1 MPTCSSSAPS
11 SLSPQ
16 VSALKFQPSSLSPQV
31 SALKSQP
38 SSLSS
43 QVSALKSQ
51 PLNLYMST
59 THDNRRIA
67 GNRPLLPP
75 AILIEE
81 IPLTDK
87 ATTVVEN
94 GRAESEAIL
103 NGTDDRLIVVVG
115 PCSIHDTKAAIEYA
129 EQLLALAQK
138 YKADLQVIMRVY
150 FEKPRTVV
158 GWKGLINDPKI
169 DGSFEINS
177 GLRIGRK
184 LLVDICELG
193 LPTGAEFLDTII
205 PQFIAD
211 AIAWSAIGAR
221 TTESQVHRELA
232 SGLSMPIGFK
242 NGTSGNVQIAID
254 AVRSA
259 GQPHWFPSVTKQ
271 GVTAI
276 FQTKGNPSAHLILRG
291 GNRTGP
297 NYEAKA
303 VEPVLEQLAAVDLP
317 QKLIVDCSH
326 GNSNKDY
333 TGQTTVAK
341 DLADQISAGQQGI
354 AGVMLESNLVAGRQ
368 NYDINGNNTYG
379 QSITDECIDMPA
391 TEAILN
397 TLARAVQARRKA

>member
-1 MPTCSSSAPS
+1 MSSA
-11 SLSPQ
+11 
-16 VSALKFQPSSLSPQV
+16 
-31 SALKSQP
+31 
-38 SSLSS
+38 
-43 QVSALKSQ
+43 
-51 PLNLYMST
+51 
-59 THDNRRIA
+59 HDNRRIA

-81 IPLTDK
+81 VPLSEK
-87 ATTVVEN
+87 ATAVVEN

-103 NGTDDRLIVVVG
+103 NGSDDRLIVVVG
-115 PCSIHDTKAAIEYA
+115 PCSIHDTKAAMEYA
-129 EQLLALAQK
+129 EQLLPLAEK
-138 YKADLQVIMRVY
+138 YKADLQIIMRVY

-158 GWKGLINDPKI
+158 GWKGLINDPSI

-232 SGLSMPIGFK
+232 SGLSMPVGFK
-242 NGTSGNVQIAID
+242 NGTGGNVQMAID

-276 FQTKGNPSAHLILRG
+276 FQTTGNESAHLILRG

-297 NYEAKA
+297 NYEAKD
-303 VEPVLEQLAAVDLP
+303 VEPILEQLAAVNLP

-333 TGQTTVAK
+333 TRQSAVAK
-341 DLADQISAGQQGI
+341 DLATQISAGQQGI
-354 AGVMLESNLVAGRQ
+354 AGVMLESHLVAGRQ
-368 NYDINGNNTYG
+368 NYDVNGDNVYG

-391 TEAILN
+391 TEAILAN
-397 TLARAVQARRKA
+397 LAQAVQARRKA